1 MKIKPIRE
9 SLVLRANNVIP
20 ELLPKSLFNISD
32 ANSKEKLKKTV
43 EDLINTLNKFYEGHD
58 IDWKLKR

>member
-1 MKIKPIRE
+1 MKIKPIKE

-20 ELLPKSLFNISD
+20 ELLPKELFNVND

-43 EDLINTLNKFYEGHD
+43 EDLINTLNKFYEEHN
-58 IDWKLKR
+58 INWKLKR